1 MCYNQYTIFVI
12 IRTIREIRRAEGLIA
27 FTVIDDDFEM
37 IIKNENGID
46 EGFYHMP
53 AEVGIIAVTFGEL
66 HEEEDHA
73 VTIHQ
78 LGL

>member
-1 MCYNQYTIFVI
+1 M
-12 IRTIREIRRAEGLIA
+12 IA

-66 HEEEDHA
+66 LEEEDHA